1 MTTDPTKNQKEQE
14 WLKEQ
19 LEKFIKILPSYR
31 IYARVLQT
39 VLDKAVKKYTPLAI
53 VQTRSKSIA
62 SFGEKALLKKHV
74 GRYSDPVNRMTDLC
88 GGRIIVPT
96 KAEVGAISEFIED
109 HFEIDRENSVDVSKK
124 LKPSEFGYRGVH
136 YIVEFK
142 QGVFPTKDIDVE
154 VPKEVFGLRAE
165 IQVKT
170 ILEHAWGVFTHD
182 RAYKGAFKIPEKWE
196 REMAALAAI
205 LEDADSSFA
214 IVEDGLKRYAASYG
228 AYMTEEKMQEQ
239 IENLKI
245 ILAHDPKNIEL
256 AARIGKLAIT
266 LGDWPTAIETL
277 SKYIK
282 SGHPPILRDLGV
294 AMCKLYKSKPD
305 GQKYRQGQKYLE
317 AAIAADPKDTD
328 AIASLAGTY
337 KDIDEEKAR
346 ELYRQAF
353 EVDPSD
359 TYPLGN
365 YIEYETVR
373 LQDTSIVLALRPV
386 IDNAIQRCRDQAD
399 VGMNLP
405 WSFYDI
411 GKFYL
416 LRGMPYESLTAYAK
430 AVQLSTASFMIETSR
445 ESLDRLTAIKDKL
458 SGYEWARRL
467 LLIGQA
473 AKFPDNQLTK
483 ELKSLAS
490 LKGKPI
496 PSPVVI
502 VAGGSD
508 VNIEQQIQGYR
519 QVILDGFKD
528 FKGAV
533 ISGGTVPGISGL
545 VGEIGE
551 KYPDAIKT
559 IGYIPHTL
567 PAGIRKDSRYSEI
580 RHTVGD
586 SFSPLEPLQYW
597 IDIIT
602 SGISPS
608 KVKLLGI
615 NGSTISA
622 AEYRMALALGA
633 QIAVLEGSGGEVAKL
648 VSDDDWLDSKTLL
661 RVPADAMTVAAFL
674 GGAAPA
680 MERDIRK
687 IVAQAI
693 HKNYRAAKTKD
704 SRIDDPAMVS
714 WEKLPGVLKES
725 NLQQADDIFNKLRRI
740 GCTAVKAEG
749 REVAKMTFT
758 RDEIEVMAEM
768 EHARWNVERLL
779 DDWKWSEERDIVK
792 KTSPY
797 LVGWAD
803 LPEDVKEWDRETVR
817 KIPEFVAKVG
827 LEIQREYGPPW
838 LPQELEEG

>member
-1 MTTDPTKNQKEQE
+1 VQAGWLYRFKEVHMAEIKEKSDLKWARNQMEA
-14 WLKEQ
+14 
-19 LEKFIKILPSYR
+19 FVRVHRHYGV
-31 IYARVLQT
+31 YARVLKEI
-39 VLDKAVKKYTPLAI
+39 LEKAAAKYAPLAI
-53 VQTRSKSIA
+53 VQTRPKLLSGFA
-62 SFGEKALLKKHV
+62 EKMFRKRAQ
-74 GRYSDPVNRMTDLC
+74 GRYTDAVNRITDLC
-88 GGRIIVPT
+88 GGRVIVPT
-96 KAEVGAISEFIED
+96 VSEIRAISRFIEE
-109 HFEIDRENSVDVSKK
+109 HFEIDWDNTVDVSHR
-124 LKPSEFGYRGVH
+124 LKPAEFGYRAVH
-136 YIVEFK
+136 YIIKFK
-142 QGVFPTKDIDVE
+142 RGVFPTKDIDVQIPEE
-154 VPKEVFGLRAE
+154 VYELKAEV
-165 IQVKT
+165 QVKT
-170 ILEHAWGVFTHD
+170 ILEHAWGVFAHD
-182 RAYKGAFKIPEKWE
+182 RAYKGAFKIPQKWE
-196 REMAALAAI
+196 REMARLAAV
-205 LEDADSSFA
+205 LESVDDSFA
-214 IVEDGLKRYAASYG
+214 RIQDGLERYAASYG
-228 AYMTEEKMQEQ
+228 AYMTEAQMRDE
-239 IENLKI
+239 IERLK
-245 ILAHDPKNIEL
+245 LVLEYDPNNAEL
-256 AARIGKLAIT
+256 TSRIGKLAIA
-266 LGDWPTAIETL
+266 LGDWQGAIGVLE
-277 SKYIK
+277 SHAD
-282 SGHPPILRDLGV
+282 SGYQPILKNLGI
-294 AMCKLYKSKPD
+294 ALCKLHKSKPD

-317 AAIAADPKDTD
+317 SAIAADNKDSD

-337 KDIDEEKAR
+337 KGIDEEKAR

-353 EVDPSD
+353 EADPSD

-365 YIEYETVR
+365 YIEYETAR

-405 WSFYDI
+405 WAFYDI

-416 LRGMPYESLTAYAK
+416 LMGMSYESLAAYAK
-430 AVQLSTASFMIETSR
+430 AVQLSTASFMLETSLA
-445 ESLDRLTAIKDKL
+445 SLDRLTAIKDKL
-458 SGYEWARRL
+458 SGYGWARTL

-473 AKFPDNQLTK
+473 AKFPDNRLTK
-483 ELKSLAS
+483 QLKSLAS
-490 LKGKPI
+490 VKGKPV

-508 VNIEQQIQGYR
+508 SNIEQQIQGYR

-533 ISGGTVPGISGL
+533 ISGGTVSGISGL

-580 RHTVGD
+580 RRTGGD

-602 SGISPS
+602 SSISPS
-608 KVKLLGI
+608 KVKLLAI

-633 QIAVLEGSGGEVAKL
+633 QVAVLEGSGGEAAKL
-648 VSDDDWLDSKTLL
+648 VSDDDWVDSKALL
-661 RVPADAMTVAAFL
+661 RLPADATTVAAFL

-680 MERDIRK
+680 MEPDIRK

-693 HKNYRAAKTKD
+693 HENYRAAKIKG
-704 SRIDDPAMVS
+704 SRTDDPAMAS
-714 WEKLPGVLKES
+714 WEKLPDMFKES

-740 GCTAVKAEG
+740 GCTVVKTEG

-779 DDWKWSEERDIVK
+779 DGWKWSTNRDVVK

-797 LVGWAD
+797 LVGWVD
-803 LPEDVKEWDRETVR
+803 LPEDIKEWDRETVR
-817 KIPEFVAKVG
+817 KIPEFLAEVG
-827 LEIQREYGPPW
+827 LEVHRQI
-838 LPQELEEG
+838 